1 MLCYLVLCCV
11 GGFCSGMTVGLMSIE
26 TIQLEVMSLSQNEEE
41 KKVAHRILSVVT
53 NHHLFLVTLLLVN
66 AVALESL
73 PLVVNTLMP
82 AWAAIL
88 FSTFIVLVIAEIVPQ
103 AFCTGPQKITIA
115 YHAAPVILV
124 LIKVCWVLAYPMAKG
139 LDDLLGEHHHQR
151 IQHKDFANFLTGG
164 SQVLKSTEKFL
175 LNSILE
181 LRTKRVPQ
189 VMVPLAELYMLSL
202 TDKLTTA
209 KIREIN
215 KKDYSYILVYK
226 EKRSNV
232 VGVLKTKE
240 FAIKYLKSQKKS
252 LVVEEL
258 FVERQDIL
266 CVYEDTNLLEMLMLF
281 QARSERYSI
290 VIGKKKKIEPGVQS
304 IMYSVTID

>member
-1 MLCYLVLCCV
+1 
-11 GGFCSGMTVGLMSIE
+11 
-26 TIQLEVMSLSQNEEE
+26 
-41 KKVAHRILSVVT
+41 
-53 NHHLFLVTLLLVN
+53 
-66 AVALESL
+66 
-73 PLVVNTLMP
+73 
-82 AWAAIL
+82 
-88 FSTFIVLVIAEIVPQ
+88 
-103 AFCTGPQKITIA
+103 
-115 YHAAPVILV
+115 
-124 LIKVCWVLAYPMAKG
+124 
-139 LDDLLGEHHHQR
+139 
-151 IQHKDFANFLTGG
+151 
-164 SQVLKSTEKFL
+164 
-175 LNSILE
+175 
-181 LRTKRVPQ
+181 
-189 VMVPLAELYMLSL
+189 MVPLTELYMLSL

-252 LVVEEL
+252 LVVEDL